1 MYSKIL
7 IPIDFAHEEQA
18 LASIN
23 KANKLGGEKGIILL
37 HVVEEVPEYVQNFL
51 PEEFKTDKVESARK
65 DLQTLL
71 EKSEI
76 DNTDKVQI
84 EVRKGRSYSSILESA
99 DKNEV
104 NLIIINSHKP
114 GFEDYLL
121 GSTAA
126 KVVRHAEC
134 AVLVER

>member
-1 MYSKIL
+1 MYNKIL
-7 IPIDFAHEEQA
+7 IPIDFAHEDQA

-23 KANKLGGEKGIILL
+23 KANKLGAEGGMILL
-37 HVVEEVPEYVQNFL
+37 HVVEDIPDYIQNYL
-51 PEEFKTDKVESARK
+51 PDEFKIDKADNAKNELKA
-65 DLQTLL
+65 LL
-71 EKSEI
+71 EKSEV
-76 DNTDKVQI
+76 DNARI
-84 EVRKGRSYSSILESA
+84 EVRRGRSYSSILESA
-99 DKNEV
+99 DENAV

-126 KVVRHAEC
+126 KVVRHANC